1 MWYTTTVK
9 KPHARNPD
17 GEATSFPLGLNSGAG
32 LGEEVTF
39 ASQELPAARQ
49 LSATRDLAQHPP
61 PPSSGGWHR
70 NGTVGAGGT
79 AGMDTVRNHPTSL
92 KGGKKGKRKK
102 RGWEMRLL
110 EAGEHHPGAAL
121 PCWREGMCALSSGW
135 EAAAHF
141 KIKQK
146 SECWCSCIIPPC
158 RCAVLGVPHDS
169 CWNTVS

>member
-70 NGTVGAGGT
+70 NGTVGPGGT

-110 EAGEHHPGAAL
+110 EAGEHHLEQHCLAGGKECVPSPQSGKQQHTL
-121 PCWREGMCALSSGW
+121 KLNKNLS
-135 EAAAHF
+135 
-141 KIKQK
+141 
-146 SECWCSCIIPPC
+146 
-158 RCAVLGVPHDS
+158 VGVPVLSLHAGVLCS
-169 CWNTVS
+169 GCPMTPVGTR

>member
-110 EAGEHHPGAAL
+110 EAGEHHLEQHCLAGGKECVPSPQG
-121 PCWREGMCALSSGW
+121 GKQQHTSKINKNVSVGVSVLSLRAGGVLCSG
-135 EAAAHF
+135 
-141 KIKQK
+141 
-146 SECWCSCIIPPC
+146 CPMTPVGT
-158 RCAVLGVPHDS
+158 R
-169 CWNTVS
+169 

>member
-1 MWYTTTVK
+1 MLPDHISLFCAYSLSSELPLCHGMWYTTTVK

-70 NGTVGAGGT
+70 NGTGGPGGNCRHGHCEKPSHLTQGREEGEKKEERVG
-79 AGMDTVRNHPTSL
+79 D
-92 KGGKKGKRKK
+92 
-102 RGWEMRLL
+102 
-110 EAGEHHPGAAL
+110 EAP
-121 PCWREGMCALSSGW
+121 
-135 EAAAHF
+135 
-141 KIKQK
+141 
-146 SECWCSCIIPPC
+146 
-158 RCAVLGVPHDS
+158 
-169 CWNTVS
+169 

>member
-1 MWYTTTVK
+1 MPAKSSLQHGSSVLQGTW
-9 KPHARNPD
+9 H
-17 GEATSFPLGLNSGAG
+17 SILLLLPL
-32 LGEEVTF
+32 E
-39 ASQELPAARQ
+39 
-49 LSATRDLAQHPP
+49 
-61 PPSSGGWHR
+61 GGTGMGQGDR
-70 NGTVGAGGT
+70 GGT